1 MPDSPGCHA
10 AEAPKTTGNH
20 VMLNSASPSSSHVV
34 LNIPR
39 APYFCPSRTKPWM
52 LRKATSRLGE
62 VRLQLLAPGHTI
74 TSSPASRKGL
84 QELRVAHCN
93 VSPEHE
99 PFVVRLHDFS
109 DLLDVIEINL
119 ADSYLVRQFFRL
131 PLSELDGFV

>member
-1 MPDSPGCHA
+1 MPVAHKALDVAQGHIQVGRSTAPVAGSGAHHHVEPGV
-10 AEAPKTTGNH
+10 AE
-20 VMLNSASPSSSHVV
+20 
-34 LNIPR
+34 
-39 APYFCPSRTKPWM
+39 
-52 LRKATSRLGE
+52 
-62 VRLQLLAPGHTI
+62 RLQVGNKVGKRIVH
-74 TSSPASRKGL
+74 PAHHDHVFRKGL